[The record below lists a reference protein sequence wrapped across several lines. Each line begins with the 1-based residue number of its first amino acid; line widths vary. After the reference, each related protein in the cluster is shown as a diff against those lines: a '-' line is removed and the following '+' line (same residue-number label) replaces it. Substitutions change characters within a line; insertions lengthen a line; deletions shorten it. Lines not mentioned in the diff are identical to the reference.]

1 MKNDTLIAIGS
12 RMAEIRR
19 ANHMTQETLAE
30 MLDVSPKHISH
41 SENAT
46 SALSLKNLIQFCT
59 IFNCSLDYLIFGKQ
73 GNEALSKLPDEIV
86 DLLNAGS
93 NRDIERLNRYLQFY
107 VDELIEK

>member
-1 MKNDTLIAIGS
+1 MKNDTLIAMGT

-19 ANHMTQETLAE
+19 AHNVTQEALAE

-41 SENAT
+41 TENAT

-59 IFNCSLDYLIFGKQ
+59 IFNCSLDYIVLGKT
-73 GNEALSKLPDEIV
+73 GNEALSKLPTEIV
-86 DLLNAGS
+86 DVLHTGS

-107 VDELIEK
+107 VDELINR